1 MIVLPD
7 RDDGDL
13 EKIITT
19 FVLMLCFTRGEE
31 TFHAVTLYYCQ
42 YNSIESTFNSR
53 ENLQLLVII
62 KADDWSC
69 RRGSTDKIRR
79 MGCNFDS
86 AASEGEIGAK

>member
-1 MIVLPD
+1 MQ
-7 RDDGDL
+7 R
-13 EKIITT
+13 
-19 FVLMLCFTRGEE
+19 
-31 TFHAVTLYYCQ
+31 
-42 YNSIESTFNSR
+42 TFNSR

-86 AASEGEIGAK
+86 AASDGEIGAK